1 MPVQWIPGS
10 GWQAN
15 AYLVGEILIDAGI
28 LPMAVERYRDQIKT
42 IVLTHGHYDHTAYL
56 AEIKAMTGAEV
67 CIHRD
72 DANALRSDA
81 ESLSFQFGGRPPMV
95 VPDQILSDGDRIGD
109 LLVLHTPG
117 HTRGSICL
125 YHEEERALISGDTV
139 FPNGSFGRTDFPGG
153 STEAL
158 KRSLDRLVTFEV
170 ESLYPGHERPVTA
183 GAGRHLIATH
193 QCLRSYHG

>member
-1 MPVQWIPGS
+1 
-10 GWQAN
+10 
-15 AYLVGEILIDAGI
+15 
-28 LPMAVERYRDQIKT
+28 
-42 IVLTHGHYDHTAYL
+42 
-56 AEIKAMTGAEV
+56 
-67 CIHRD
+67 
-72 DANALRSDA
+72 
-81 ESLSFQFGGRPPMV
+81 MV